1 VAQASFDAWT
11 RYYRIQENTPNATVS
26 YYTKGALVALCLDLT
41 LRQHGSSLDHA
52 LRALWQRCQG
62 GPMTEA
68 DLRAVLA
75 QGAGRPLDAELD
87 AWVHS
92 TAELPVVEL
101 LKAHGVQVDTEP
113 APLAQ
118 RLGLRVAEANGI
130 TLKNV
135 LRGGLAE
142 QAGMA
147 SGDEWL
153 AVECAPGE
161 TWRITKLDDIAPLL
175 GARPHL
181 HALVS
186 RDRRV
191 LRLPLAWPQAGDT
204 APGQTVV
211 KFTPGPAPTPTASAW
226 PARLG

>member
-1 VAQASFDAWT
+1 MA
-11 RYYRIQENTPNATVS
+11 
-26 YYTKGALVALCLDLT
+26 
-41 LRQHGSSLDHA
+41 
-52 LRALWQRCQG
+52 
-62 GPMTEA
+62 EA

-75 QGAGRPLDAELD
+75 SLAGQPLDTELD

-92 TAELPVVEL
+92 TAELPVTEL
-101 LKAHGVQVDTEP
+101 LKAQGVTVDTEP
-113 APLAQ
+113 APLTQ
-118 RLGLRVAEANGI
+118 RLGLRVTEANGI

-135 LRGGLAE
+135 LRGGPAE
-142 QAGMA
+142 QAGLA

-161 TWRITKLDDIAPLL
+161 IWRITKLDDIAPLL

-191 LRLPLAWPQAGDT
+191 LRLPLAWPQAGDA

-211 KFTPGPAPTPTASAW
+211 KLTHGSAPTATPSAW

>member
-1 VAQASFDAWT
+1 
-11 RYYRIQENTPNATVS
+11 
-26 YYTKGALVALCLDLT
+26 
-41 LRQHGSSLDHA
+41 
-52 LRALWQRCQG
+52 
-62 GPMTEA
+62 MTEA

-75 QGAGRPLDAELD
+75 QLADRPLDAELD
-87 AWVHS
+87 TWVHS
-92 TAELPVVEL
+92 TTELPVLDL
-101 LKAHGVQVDTEP
+101 LKAHGVLVNTEP

-118 RLGLRVAEANGI
+118 RLGVRVNEAGGI

-161 TWRITKLDDIAPLL
+161 VWRITKLDDIAPLL
-175 GARPHL
+175 GARLQL

-191 LRLPLAWPQAGDT
+191 LRLPLTWPQAGDT

-211 KFTPGPAPTPTASAW
+211 KFTPGSDTTW